1 VEFDFRQAVADELQ
15 DGFHGIREKIKSGLA
30 IRGARRRRSVYCVR
44 RGGG

>member
-15 DGFHGIREKIKSGLA
+15 GGFHEIIKSGLA
-30 IRGARRRRSVYCVR
+30 IRGARRRRSVCCVR